1 MRNQRGFALII
12 TLIVTALLVA
22 LVTEFIREV
31 YVETTL
37 RRSYR
42 DGEQAV
48 LMADSGIMGGVRLLQ
63 TVLAT
68 QTYTSL
74 NDVWKSK
81 PLHIED
87 ERGVL
92 DVFIEEE
99 SGKLNLNVVAP
110 PSGEY
115 TGTYYA
121 GVLTRL
127 LTRLKLP
134 TDLIDPLADWI
145 DENVDP
151 HRSGAEANW
160 YQHLKP
166 PYSPRNGPL
175 QTLEELRLVK
185 GFTGKTFETLR
196 PFITVYS
203 DTPGSPAA
211 PVNINTAPPEILAS
225 LDDGLTDDLV
235 LRITDRR
242 KNEPFKTPA
251 DLVKVAGLEQIATRL
266 QTRITTKGAV
276 YRLMATAK
284 IGETARTIEAVVRM
298 GGGTPQF
305 LYWREY

>member
-22 LVTEFIREV
+22 VVTEFIREV

-48 LMADSGIMGGVRLLQ
+48 LMADSGIVGGVKLLQ
-63 TVLAT
+63 TVIAS

-74 NDVWKSK
+74 NDAWKAK

-92 DVFIEEE
+92 DVLIDEE
-99 SGKLNLNVVAP
+99 SGKLNLNAVVP

-121 GVLTRL
+121 GILNKL
-127 LTRLKLP
+127 LTRLKLS

-145 DENVDP
+145 DENADP
-151 HRSGAEANW
+151 HRSGAEASW
-160 YQHLKP
+160 YQGLKP
-166 PYSPRNGPL
+166 QYTPRNAPL

-185 GFTGKTFETLR
+185 GFTSTIYGALR

-203 DTPGSPAA
+203 DIPGSPAA

-225 LDDGLTDDLV
+225 LDDTLTDDLV
-235 LRITDRR
+235 KRITDRR

-251 DLVKVAGLEQIATRL
+251 DLVKIAGMEQIATRL

-276 YRLMATAK
+276 YRLMATSR
-284 IGETARTIEAVVRM
+284 IGETARTIEAVVRL
-298 GGGTPQF
+298 GGGTPEF

>member
-22 LVTEFIREV
+22 VVTEFIREV

-48 LMADSGIMGGVRLLQ
+48 LMADSGIVGGVKLLQ
-63 TVLAT
+63 TVNAT

-74 NDVWKSK
+74 NDAWKAK

-92 DVFIEEE
+92 DVFIDEE
-99 SGKLNLNVVAP
+99 SGKLNLNAVIP

-115 TGTYYA
+115 TGAYYA
-121 GVLTRL
+121 GVLNKL
-127 LTRLKLP
+127 LTRLKLS

-145 DENVDP
+145 DENADP
-151 HRSGAEANW
+151 HRSGAEAGW
-160 YQHLKP
+160 YKGLKP
-166 PYSPRNGPL
+166 PYTPRNAPL
-175 QTLEELRLVK
+175 QTLEELRLIK
-185 GFTGKTFETLR
+185 GFTSTIYGALR

-203 DTPGSPAA
+203 DIPGSPAA

-225 LDDGLTDDLV
+225 LDDALSDDLV
-235 LRITDRR
+235 KRITDRR
-242 KNEPFKTPA
+242 KNEPFKTTS
-251 DLVKVAGLEQIATRL
+251 DLVKIAGMEQIATRL

-276 YRLMATAK
+276 YRLMATSR
-284 IGETARTIEAVVRM
+284 IGETTRTIEAVVRV
-298 GGGTPQF
+298 GGGTPEF

>member
-22 LVTEFIREV
+22 VVTEFIREV

-63 TVLAT
+63 TVMVA

-74 NDVWKSK
+74 NDAWKAK

-99 SGKLNLNVVAP
+99 SGKLNLNVVSS

-115 TGTYYA
+115 AGTYYA
-121 GVLTRL
+121 GVFTRL
-127 LTRLKLP
+127 LNRLKLP
-134 TDLIDPLADWI
+134 NDLIDPLTDWI

-151 HRSGAEANW
+151 HRNGAEANW
-160 YQHLKP
+160 YQRLKP

-175 QTLEELRLVK
+175 QTLEELRLIK
-185 GFTGKTFETLR
+185 GFDSKTFEALR
-196 PFITVYS
+196 SLVTVYP
-203 DTPGSPAA
+203 DTPFSPAA

-225 LDDGLTDDLV
+225 LDDALTDDLV
-235 LRITDRR
+235 KRITDRR
-242 KNEPFKTPA
+242 KSEPFKTPA

-284 IGETARTIEAVVRM
+284 IGETARTIEAVVRVRV
-298 GGGTPQF
+298 GLPEF

>member
-1 MRNQRGFALII
+1 M
-12 TLIVTALLVA
+12 
-22 LVTEFIREV
+22 
-31 YVETTL
+31 
-37 RRSYR
+37 
-42 DGEQAV
+42 
-48 LMADSGIMGGVRLLQ
+48 RLLQ
-63 TVLAT
+63 TVLAA

-99 SGKLNLNVVAP
+99 SGKLNLNVVVP
-110 PSGEY
+110 PTGEY

-145 DENVDP
+145 DENDDP

-160 YQHLKP
+160 YQQLKP

-185 GFTGKTFETLR
+185 GFTGKTFEMLR

-235 LRITDRR
+235 KRITDRR

-276 YRLMATAK
+276 YRLMATSK
-284 IGETARTIEAVVRM
+284 IGETARTIEAVVRV
-298 GGGTPQF
+298 GGGTPQL

>member
-1 MRNQRGFALII
+1 MRGERGFALII
-12 TLIVTALLVA
+12 TLIVTTLLVA
-22 LVTEFIREV
+22 VVTEFIREV

-48 LMADSGIMGGVRLLQ
+48 LMADSGIMGGVRFLQ

-68 QTYTSL
+68 QSYTSL
-74 NDVWKSK
+74 NDAWKAK

-99 SGKLNLNVVAP
+99 SGKLNLNVVVP

-121 GVLTRL
+121 GVVTRL
-127 LTRLKLP
+127 LKRLKLP

-145 DENVDP
+145 DENEDP

-160 YQHLKP
+160 YQRQKP
-166 PYSPRNGPL
+166 PYAPRNGPL

-185 GFTGKTFETLR
+185 GFDGKTFEALR
-196 PFITVYS
+196 PLVTVYT
-203 DTPGSPAA
+203 DYPAAPTA

-225 LDDGLTDDLV
+225 LDEALNDDLV
-235 LRITDRR
+235 KRITDRR
-242 KNEPFKTPA
+242 KNEPFKSPA
-251 DLVKVAGLEQIATRL
+251 DLVKVAGLEQIATGL
-266 QTRITTKGAV
+266 QTRISTRGAV
-276 YRLMATAK
+276 YRLIATAR
-284 IGETARTIEAVVRM
+284 IGETARTIEAVVRVV
-298 GGGTPQF
+298 GNPAF

>member
-22 LVTEFIREV
+22 VVTEFIREV

-63 TVLAT
+63 TVMVA

-74 NDVWKSK
+74 NDAWKAK

-99 SGKLNLNVVAP
+99 SGKLNLNVVSS

-115 TGTYYA
+115 AGTYYA
-121 GVLTRL
+121 GVFTRL
-127 LTRLKLP
+127 LNRLKLP
-134 TDLIDPLADWI
+134 NDLIDPLTDWI

-151 HRSGAEANW
+151 HRNGAEANW
-160 YQHLKP
+160 YQRLKP

-175 QTLEELRLVK
+175 QTLEELRLIK
-185 GFTGKTFETLR
+185 GFDSKTFEALR
-196 PFITVYS
+196 SLVTVYP
-203 DTPGSPAA
+203 DTPFSPAA

-225 LDDGLTDDLV
+225 LDDALTDDLV
-235 LRITDRR
+235 KRITDRR
-242 KNEPFKTPA
+242 KSEPFKTPA
-251 DLVKVAGLEQIATRL
+251 DLVKVAGLEHIATRL

-284 IGETARTIEAVVRM
+284 IGETARTIEAVVRVRV
-298 GGGTPQF
+298 GLPEF

>member
-1 MRNQRGFALII
+1 MRGERGFALII
-12 TLIVTALLVA
+12 TLIVTTLLVA
-22 LVTEFIREV
+22 VVTEFIREV

-63 TVLAT
+63 TVRAA

-74 NDVWKSK
+74 NDSWKAK

-99 SGKLNLNVVAP
+99 SGKLNLNVVVP
-110 PSGEY
+110 PTGEY

-127 LTRLKLP
+127 MKRLKLP
-134 TDLIDPLADWI
+134 TELVDPLADWV
-145 DENVDP
+145 DENQDP

-160 YQHLKP
+160 YQRLKP
-166 PYSPRNGPL
+166 PYAPRNGPL

-185 GFTGKTFETLR
+185 GFDSKTFEALR

-211 PVNINTAPPEILAS
+211 PVNINTAPPEVLAS
-225 LDDGLTDDLV
+225 LDDDLSDDLV
-235 LRITDRR
+235 KRITDRR
-242 KNEPFKTPA
+242 KNEPFKYPA

-276 YRLMATAK
+276 YRLMATAR
-284 IGETARTIEAVVRM
+284 IGETARTIEAVVRV
-298 GGGTPQF
+298 GGGVPVF

>member
-1 MRNQRGFALII
+1 MRNQQGFALII

-22 LVTEFIREV
+22 MVTEFIREV

-48 LMADSGIMGGVRLLQ
+48 LMADSGIMGGTRLLQ

-68 QTYTSL
+68 QAFTSL
-74 NDVWKSK
+74 NDSWKAK

-92 DVFIEEE
+92 DVNIEEE
-99 SGKLNLNVVAP
+99 SGKLNLNAVIP

-115 TGTYYA
+115 TGTYLA

-134 TDLIDPLADWI
+134 TDLMDPLADWI
-145 DENVDP
+145 DENDDP

-160 YQHLKP
+160 YQRLKP
-166 PYSPRNGPL
+166 AFTPRNGPL

-185 GFTGKTFETLR
+185 GFTSTTFEALR
-196 PFITVYS
+196 PFVTVYL
-203 DTPGSPAA
+203 DTPGSPVA
-211 PVNINTAPPEILAS
+211 PVNINTASPEILAS
-225 LDDGLTDDLV
+225 LDDALTDDLV
-235 LRITDRR
+235 KRITDQR
-242 KNEPFKTPA
+242 KSEPFKTPA
-251 DLVKVAGLEQIATRL
+251 DLVKIAGLEQIATRL

-276 YRLMATAK
+276 YRMMATAR
-284 IGETARTIEAVVRM
+284 IGETARTIEAVVRI
-298 GGGTPQF
+298 GSGRLEF

>member
-12 TLIVTALLVA
+12 TLMVTALLVVV
-22 LVTEFIREV
+22 VTEFIREV

-63 TVLAT
+63 TVQST

-74 NDVWKSK
+74 NDAWKSK

-99 SGKLNLNVVAP
+99 SGKLNLNVVVP

-115 TGTYYA
+115 TGAYYS

-127 LTRLKLP
+127 LTRLKMP

-145 DENVDP
+145 DENDDP

-160 YQHLKP
+160 YQRLKP
-166 PYSPRNGPL
+166 PYVPLNGPL
-175 QTLEELRLVK
+175 QTLEELRLIK
-185 GFTGKTFETLR
+185 GFDSKTFEALR
-196 PFITVYS
+196 PFCTVYL
-203 DTPGSPAA
+203 DTSGSPAA
-211 PVNINTAPPEILAS
+211 PVNINTAPPEILAC
-225 LDDGLTDDLV
+225 LDDALTDDLV
-235 LRITDRR
+235 KRITDRR
-242 KNEPFKTPA
+242 KNEPFKIPA

-276 YRLMATAK
+276 YRLTATAR
-284 IGETARTIEAVVRM
+284 IGETARTIEAVVRIKV
-298 GGGTPQF
+298 GTPEF
-305 LYWREY
+305 LSWREY

>member
-1 MRNQRGFALII
+1 MRGERGFALII
-12 TLIVTALLVA
+12 TLIVTTLLVA
-22 LVTEFIREV
+22 VVTEFIREV

-68 QTYTSL
+68 QSYTSL
-74 NDVWKSK
+74 NDAWKAK

-99 SGKLNLNVVAP
+99 SGKLNLNVVVP

-121 GVLTRL
+121 GVVTRL
-127 LTRLKLP
+127 LKRLKLS

-145 DENVDP
+145 DENEDP

-160 YQHLKP
+160 YQRQKP
-166 PYSPRNGPL
+166 PYAPRNGPL

-185 GFTGKTFETLR
+185 GFDGKTFEALR
-196 PFITVYS
+196 PLVTVYT
-203 DTPGSPAA
+203 DYPAAPTA

-225 LDDGLTDDLV
+225 LDEALSDDLV
-235 LRITDRR
+235 KRITDRR
-242 KNEPFKTPA
+242 KNEPFKSPA
-251 DLVKVAGLEQIATRL
+251 DLVKVAGLEQIATGL
-266 QTRITTKGAV
+266 QTRITTRGAV
-276 YRLMATAK
+276 YRLIATAR
-284 IGETARTIEAVVRM
+284 IGETARTIEAVVRVV
-298 GGGTPQF
+298 GNPAF

>member
-22 LVTEFIREV
+22 VVTEFIREV

-48 LMADSGIMGGVRLLQ
+48 LMADSGIVGGVKLLQ
-63 TVLAT
+63 TVIAS

-74 NDVWKSK
+74 NDAWKAK

-92 DVFIEEE
+92 DVLIDEE
-99 SGKLNLNVVAP
+99 SGKLNLNAVVP

-121 GVLTRL
+121 GVLNKL
-127 LTRLKLP
+127 LTRLKLS

-145 DENVDP
+145 DENTDP
-151 HRSGAEANW
+151 HRSGAEASW
-160 YQHLKP
+160 YQGLKP
-166 PYSPRNGPL
+166 PYTPRNAPL
-175 QTLEELRLVK
+175 QTLEELRLIK
-185 GFTGKTFETLR
+185 GFTGTIYGALR

-203 DTPGSPAA
+203 DIPGSPAA

-225 LDDGLTDDLV
+225 LDDALTDDLV
-235 LRITDRR
+235 KRITDRR

-251 DLVKVAGLEQIATRL
+251 DLVKIAGLEQIATRL

-276 YRLMATAK
+276 YRLMATSR
-284 IGETARTIEAVVRM
+284 IGETARTIEAVVRL
-298 GGGTPQF
+298 GGGTPEF